1 MNAQHCFLR
10 IETPRLILR
19 DHVLEDLA
27 EHHALFS
34 DETAMRYL
42 PEVRTHSLEASRENL
57 IVSIRAMEE
66 QPRKF
71 YFLKIVARQS
81 GAHVGEIGY
90 TVTQE
95 APGGRVVNLGYFLRP
110 QMWRQGYAG
119 EAAEALIQYAF
130 TKGGVWRIETGCLA
144 ENRGSEGV
152 MQHCGMRREGELK
165 QAVWH
170 EGAWKT
176 RLLYRLLRSEWEE
189 QHAET
194 GCE

>member
-1 MNAQHCFLR
+1 MSAQSGFLR

-42 PEVRTHSLEASRENL
+42 PEVRTHSLEESRENL
-57 IVSIRAMEE
+57 LTSIRAMEE

-71 YFLKIVARQS
+71 YFLKVIERQS

-90 TVTQE
+90 TVLQE
-95 APGGRVVNLGYFLRP
+95 TPGGSVVNLGYFLRP
-110 QMWRQGYAG
+110 QMWRKGYAG
-119 EAAEALIQYAF
+119 EAAEALM
-130 TKGGVWRIETGCLA
+130 L
-144 ENRGSEGV
+144 
-152 MQHCGMRREGELK
+152 REGELV

-189 QHAET
+189 QHEKT
-194 GCE
+194 GR

>member
-1 MNAQHCFLR
+1 MSAQSGFLR

-42 PEVRTHSLEASRENL
+42 PEVRTRSLEESRENL
-57 IVSIRAMEE
+57 LTSIRAMEE

-71 YFLKIVARQS
+71 YFLKVIERQS

-90 TVTQE
+90 TVLQE
-95 APGGRVVNLGYFLRP
+95 TPGGSVVNLGYFLRP
-110 QMWRQGYAG
+110 QMWRKGYAG
-119 EAAEALIQYAF
+119 EAAEALIKYAF
-130 TKGGVWRIETGCLA
+130 TAGDVWRIETGCLA

-152 MQHCGMRREGELK
+152 MKHCGMLREGELV

-189 QHAET
+189 QHEKT
-194 GCE
+194 GR